1 MQFRQSSCIIT
12 FQLVILFQKITY
24 NRECTVCLTRDI
36 FHVHRGIFSI
46 VYSLIH
52 FVYVYLEHVMM
63 MSLSHMVVHVGLE
76 WTNPDIRPNYNAE
89 GSWDLNSEDVDPM
102 PSGEKGMSAHT

>member
-1 MQFRQSSCIIT
+1 
-12 FQLVILFQKITY
+12 
-24 NRECTVCLTRDI
+24 
-36 FHVHRGIFSI
+36 
-46 VYSLIH
+46 
-52 FVYVYLEHVMM
+52 MM
-63 MSLSHMVVHVGLE
+63 TSLSHMVVHVGLE